1 MYYVFYR
8 LQRITL
14 ESWFT
19 YLEQTPL
26 DHSQQLQAGKTT
38 RGRNQAKLTT
48 RQRLEN

>member
-19 YLEQTPL
+19 YLEQTQL
-26 DHSQQLQAGKTT
+26 DHSQQLPAPDK
-38 RGRNQAKLTT
+38 
-48 RQRLEN
+48 RLMVEIKQN